1 MGIIFDK
8 HLTFKNHVEVIAQK
22 ISISV
27 GMLSKLSKYLPLA
40 IINTLYYT
48 LINPLSLYGIEVWHG
63 ANANITNKTFT
74 LPKKIN
80 PQPFILCLSILTQ
93 TNTLKMQKN

>member
-1 MGIIFDK
+1 M
-8 HLTFKNHVEVIAQK
+8 
-22 ISISV
+22 
-27 GMLSKLSKYLPLA
+27 PLA

-74 LPKKIN
+74 LPKKMN

-93 TNTLKMQKN
+93 TNTLKMQKKIKTDRSLWISNLDTYVKMFEFKW